1 MHLRNDNLTRWVAM
15 AAAMLPPFTLVALFD
30 LWNAKAIAVAITGG
44 LVAMAGFWWFAKTS
58 NRQNRD
64 LYAIAAWFQH
74 ARTLNDADPD
84 SPEILSPQAQAF
96 HNDVQLFIDQTRRQR
111 REYQNILTDV
121 SRIAADITDAA
132 GTMAEFGRQN
142 ANQGSLC
149 DQIKQSFEVMA
160 EVAEQAVHV
169 ANDSESNGNNGKLVI
184 SEAMGNVMTVSTAI
198 TDTGQLVDKLG
209 KESASI
215 NSVVSVI
222 KGVAEQTNLLA
233 LNAAIEA
240 ARAGEQGRGFAVV
253 ADEVRALANKTQG
266 YAADIDHIV
275 AKIIDYVEQVN
286 GAIQSTMEK
295 SSSTD
300 ELMESVVIAFSGLVG
315 TMESFKSMGQ
325 KLGASVAEANEIS
338 TLMREHITSNP
349 HSDNPLQENMQRL
362 QSCIGRLQVM
372 AGGSA

>member
-1 MHLRNDNLTRWVAM
+1 
-15 AAAMLPPFTLVALFD
+15 
-30 LWNAKAIAVAITGG
+30 
-44 LVAMAGFWWFAKTS
+44 MAGFWWFAKVS
-58 NRQNRD
+58 SRRNRD
-64 LYAIAAWFQH
+64 LHAIAAWFQH
-74 ARTLNDADPD
+74 AHTLNDADPN
-84 SPEILSPQAQAF
+84 SPEILSPHALAF
-96 HNDVQLFIDQTRRQR
+96 HNDVQIFIDQTRRQR
-111 REYQNILTDV
+111 REFQNMLTDV
-121 SRIAADITDAA
+121 SRIAAEINDAA

-169 ANDSESNGNNGKLVI
+169 ANDSESNGNNGKLVL
-184 SEAMGNVMTVSTAI
+184 SEAMGNVMTVSAAI

-266 YAADIDHIV
+266 YAADIEHIV
-275 AKIIDYVEQVN
+275 VKIIDYVEQVN

-315 TMESFKSMGQ
+315 TMESFKLMGQ

-349 HSDNPLQENMQRL
+349 NPMQENMQRL
-362 QSCIGRLQVM
+362 DSCIGRLQAM
-372 AGGSA
+372 AAGSA